1 MSRSTPASRD
11 KAIFRDKPGSKVK
24 FVSQDKRASSDKSV
38 PRVKLWKKIRHAG
51 KTAGFTAVEMSL
63 VLFYTSTAKETPTWC
78 KSVIYGA
85 LGYFISLIDGI
96 PDLTPI
102 LGYTDDVAVMMAAMA
117 AIAQYITPEIRAKS
131 LTKTESILGPKAPK
145 ETKRDSKTAPD
156 SEAPLS

>member
-1 MSRSTPASRD
+1 MSKD
-11 KAIFRDKPGSKVK
+11 KLKFREKTR
-24 FVSQDKRASSDKSV
+24 FQDNPASSDNPV
-38 PRVKLWKKIRHAG
+38 PRIKLWNKIRRAG
-51 KTAGFTAVEMSL
+51 KAAGFTAVETAL

-117 AIAQYITPEIRAKS
+117 AIAQHVTPEIRAKA
-131 LTKTESILGPKAPK
+131 LARTESVLGPKPSDEANGKDLSTSGSEVPP
-145 ETKRDSKTAPD
+145 PD
-156 SEAPLS
+156 LR

>member
-1 MSRSTPASRD
+1 MSRSSLIHTS
-11 KAIFRDKPGSKVK
+11 KALTNDKPAIT
-24 FVSQDKRASSDKSV
+24 DKPIA
-38 PRVKLWKKIRHAG
+38 RVRLWHKIRHAG
-51 KTAGFTAVEMSL
+51 KIAGFNAVETAL

-117 AIAQYITPEIRAKS
+117 TIAQHITPEIR
-131 LTKTESILGPKAPK
+131 TKALARTETFLGPKQAEGNEAGNTYTS
-145 ETKRDSKTAPD
+145 ETESSDSIN
-156 SEAPLS
+156 